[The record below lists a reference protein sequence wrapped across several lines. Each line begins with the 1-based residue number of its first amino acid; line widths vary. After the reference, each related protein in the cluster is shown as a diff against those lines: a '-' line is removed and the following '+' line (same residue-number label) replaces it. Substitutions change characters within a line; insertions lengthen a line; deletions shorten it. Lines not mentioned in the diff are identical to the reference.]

1 LPVRGDED
9 GDERGPGSMLDP
21 AGHQRAPAS
30 SANEREA
37 DPPDGLAGAE
47 RQLSG
52 VDELALERHPEAFA
66 AIDAQ
71 LRRALQTPRDG

>member
-1 LPVRGDED
+1 
-9 GDERGPGSMLDP
+9 MQDP

-30 SANEREA
+30 SAGEREA
-37 DPPDGLAGAE
+37 DPPAGLPGAA
-47 RQLSG
+47 RQLNE